1 MKTDGTTTNQDI
13 QSVSQD
19 LVSSGSRNLFPNV
32 DCMTGLD
39 LAQIHLRKL
48 YHSWDDLAYLKNQSC
63 HQPKKFLYSFE
74 EKIPQIPEFW
84 TQFLKC
90 TFNVLGQAKSNQN
103 KTVLFKDMVCN
114 DQIILPNN
122 NQVSDARVHSL

>member
-1 MKTDGTTTNQDI
+1 MKTDGTTNQDI

-19 LVSSGSRNLFPNV
+19 LVTSGSGSRNLFPNV
-32 DCMTGLD
+32 GCMTGLD

-63 HQPKKFLYSFE
+63 YQPKKFLYSFE
-74 EKIPQIPEFW
+74 ETIPQIPEFW

-90 TFNVLGQAKSNQN
+90 TFNVLDQAKSIQD
-103 KTVLFKDMVCN
+103 KTVLFKDMICN
-114 DQIILPNN
+114 DQIILPTN
-122 NQVSDARVHSL
+122 NQVSIANL